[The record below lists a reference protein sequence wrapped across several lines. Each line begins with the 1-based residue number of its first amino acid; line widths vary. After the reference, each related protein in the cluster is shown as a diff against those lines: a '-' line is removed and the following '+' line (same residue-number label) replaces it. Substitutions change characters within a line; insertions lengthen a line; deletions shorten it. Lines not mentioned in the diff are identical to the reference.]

1 MTEPHHSD
9 IQGNKIAFDISQE
22 SDGTQRV
29 IDLLPAFLNLTKDNP
44 KKVYIIDE
52 LNRSLHPLLSRQL
65 LESYLN
71 TCLPQS
77 RCQLLFTTH
86 DIFLMEQSILRR
98 DEMWL
103 LERNNHGV
111 SSLFSL
117 SDYHKVRYDKDI
129 RKSYLQGR
137 FGGIP
142 KFLLSGM
149 LDSIDYKEEG
159 HHDT

>member
-1 MTEPHHSD
+1 M
-9 IQGNKIAFDISQE
+9 
-22 SDGTQRV
+22 
-29 IDLLPAFLNLTKDNP
+29 
-44 KKVYIIDE
+44 
-52 LNRSLHPLLSRQL
+52 SRQL
-65 LESYLN
+65 LGSDLYS
-71 TCLPQS
+71 CLPQA
-77 RCQLLFTTH
+77 RGQLLFTTH
-86 DIFLMEQSILRR
+86 YIFLMEQRILRR

-103 LERNNHGV
+103 LERNGQGA

-117 SDYHKVRYDKDI
+117 SDYQKVRYDKDI

-149 LDSIDYKEEG
+149 LLSNDCQEEV